1 MAGDIERD
9 LAAALDHH
17 GAGRL
22 DQAAALYERVIEA
35 APDHAAAL
43 HNLGVVRAQRGDPA
57 AAVALFERALAARPD
72 YPQANLNLGSALRE
86 TGRLEEAAEALGRA
100 LALDSGLYAAHF
112 SRALVLAAL
121 GRIEEAMEHF
131 AATHAVRRATRPP
144 DGVSRHKL
152 RHDVAQYRWLAAE
165 GVEPGRF
172 AALAEHLVTLDGRTD
187 WPADDDDPVA
197 LDDDD
202 PVALD
207 DATLAESFTAP
218 PHVAPAPALDGAVLA
233 DEFEPDAVT
242 GAFRD
247 DTPGIAVVDPLLSD
261 EALAALRKS
270 LLEST
275 IWYDF
280 THIPGFVAAYL
291 EDGLASPL
299 LLQIAGALREALP
312 GVLGPHPLA
321 QGWAF
326 KGVAGDRP
334 IGVHADS
341 AAVSLNFWI
350 TPDDAREDL
359 KHGGLTIYTVP
370 PPPGWTLTDYESDSA
385 RIRDFLAGQEENR
398 VVVPYGENRGVLF
411 ESGLFHGSDAPRFRP
426 GYENHRI
433 NITLLFG
440 ERGN

>member
-1 MAGDIERD
+1 MSDDIERN

-22 DQAAALYERVIEA
+22 DEAAALYERVIEA

-43 HNLGVVRAQRGDPA
+43 HNLGVVRAQSGDPA
-57 AAVALFERALAARPD
+57 AAIALFERALAAKPD
-72 YPQANLNLGSALRE
+72 YPQAHLNLGSALRE

-100 LALDSGLYAAHF
+100 LALDPGLYPAHF
-112 SRALVLAAL
+112 ARALALAAL
-121 GRIEEAMEHF
+121 GRDEEAMEHF
-131 AATHAVRRATRPP
+131 AAMHAIRRAAPP
-144 DGVSRHKL
+144 PEGVSRHKL

-165 GVEPGRF
+165 GIEPGRF
-172 AALAEHLVTLDGRTD
+172 AALAEHFTALEGRTD
-187 WPADDDDPVA
+187 WPAEEDTPAA
-197 LDDDD
+197 LDDE
-202 PVALD
+202 V
-207 DATLAESFTAP
+207 LAASFSAP
-218 PHVAPAPALDGAVLA
+218 PHVAPAPAIDGAVLA
-233 DEFEPDAVT
+233 DGFDPDAVVQ
-242 GAFRD
+242 AFRT
-247 DTPGIAVVDPLLSD
+247 DTPGIAVIDPLLSD

-312 GVLGPHPLA
+312 AVLDPHPLA

-334 IGVHADS
+334 IDLHADS

-370 PPPGWTLTDYESDSA
+370 PPAGWTLTDYGSDSA

-398 VVVPYGENRGVLF
+398 LTVPYGENRAVLF

-440 ERGN
+440 EREN